1 MAVAVMGAQCVCNS
15 LPEILLLIAYQ
26 MRWILPM
33 MQVSEGGAKGGDTN
47 CKAMNP
53 IEFRNVARYV
63 QDVEANLP
71 LYQALGFEVLQQMG
85 TGMAILKNAA
95 GLKLVLH
102 SWDDHQ
108 GKHLDTALGF
118 TITGSVEEARAYVE
132 KAGFRLLR
140 EPDAED
146 PDSSTSMPISTAIPS
161 TWLASDQVPSQGAV
175 VNRFDLTQFVIAHFC
190 QGILGGGVV
199 FDQSDFQAHG

>member
-1 MAVAVMGAQCVCNS
+1 
-15 LPEILLLIAYQ
+15 
-26 MRWILPM
+26 M
-33 MQVSEGGAKGGDTN
+33 MQVSEGGTTDGDS
-47 CKAMNP
+47 KSAAMNP

-63 QDVEANLP
+63 QDVQANLP

-85 TGMAILKNAA
+85 TGMAVLKNAA

-102 SWDDHQ
+102 SWDEHE

-140 EPDAED
+140 EPDAD
-146 PDSSTSMPISTAIPS
+146 DAGFFYIYADLDGNPINLVGKRPS
-161 TWLASDQVPSQGAV
+161 A
-175 VNRFDLTQFVIAHFC
+175 
-190 QGILGGGVV
+190 
-199 FDQSDFQAHG
+199 